1 MNATTHAHRMSERTA
16 RMQTTPAGIR
26 IGIATVPRQRVEI
39 TQDADRLQ
47 AALLSKPR
55 NKDYLPGVVLGCAAV
70 FLIAGYSMGWLL

>member
-1 MNATTHAHRMSERTA
+1 MTPRTA
-16 RMQTTPAGIR
+16 SMTLTSRNIR

-55 NKDYLPGVVLGCAAV
+55 SKDYWPGVVLGCAAV

>member
-1 MNATTHAHRMSERTA
+1 MPPRTA
-16 RMQTTPAGIR
+16 NMQLTTTGIR

-47 AALLSKPR
+47 AALLAKPR
-55 NKDYLPGVVLGCAAV
+55 SKDYLPGVMLGCAAV